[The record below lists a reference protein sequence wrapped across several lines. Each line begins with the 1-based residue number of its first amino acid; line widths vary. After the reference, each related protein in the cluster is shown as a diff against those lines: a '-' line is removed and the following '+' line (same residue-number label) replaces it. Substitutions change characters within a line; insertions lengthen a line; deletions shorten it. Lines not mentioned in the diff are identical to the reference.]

1 MLTIV
6 YSTHKDEEYNNKFNQ
21 HLLQTVG
28 LKDVQILGYQNNNEF
43 SLTEIY
49 NRGLKDSENNLVVF
63 CHNDIIF
70 ETIGCHCSSPAGLPG

>member
-63 CHNDIIF
+63 CHNDLIF
-70 ETIGCHCSSPAGLPG
+70 ETIGWGKKTNQIL